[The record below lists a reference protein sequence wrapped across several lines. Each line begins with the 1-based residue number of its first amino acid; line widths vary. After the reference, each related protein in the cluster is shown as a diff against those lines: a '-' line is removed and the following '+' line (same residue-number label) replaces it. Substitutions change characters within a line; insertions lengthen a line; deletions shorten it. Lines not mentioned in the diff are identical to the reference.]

1 MTVHRNYIVAVFCA
15 FLVAGPLAVQ
25 AQQTKKPD
33 MVVVDSLFVN
43 EVWWLGGRI
52 YGTVMQQFGRLTMSY
67 AGSTAPGATGL
78 KAAMDGG
85 SGYGGGFQAVV
96 EYRAPDRPWTFVGG
110 IGGEY
115 RYATA
120 ESSTLVSE
128 GIYAFNARY
137 EGVSSVLYIVP
148 AFEARLRLSKVGAY
162 AMVGVQVDVP
172 VLGEE
177 SALWQHE
184 EANTPRPNGE
194 PGFPNTSIKFRS
206 SIEYSTRVGLQLGVG
221 HDFMVGLFGY
231 RKQLITPFASIYVGT
246 PVTSVPTSWNSAMLR
261 VGIMWRKGLD

>member
-1 MTVHRNYIVAVFCA
+1 MSVRFFHIAA
-15 FLVAGPLAVQ
+15 LLMAMIVAGPLSGY
-25 AQQTKKPD
+25 AQQANKLD
-33 MVVVDSLFVN
+33 AGSADSLFVN
-43 EVWWLGGRI
+43 ETWWLGGRV

-78 KAAMDGG
+78 KATMDGG
-85 SGYGGGFQAVV
+85 SGYGAGFQAVV

-137 EGVSSVLYIVP
+137 EGVSSVLYIAP

-162 AMVGVQVDVP
+162 AMIGMQVDIP

-177 SALWQHE
+177 SSLWQHE

-194 PGFPNTSIKFRS
+194 PGFPNTSIKFRL
-206 SIEYSTRVGLQLGVG
+206 SIDYSTRIGLQLGVG

-246 PVTSVPTSWNSAMLR
+246 PITSNPTSWNNAMLR
-261 VGIMWRKGLD
+261 IGIMWRKGID